1 MRKARR
7 YKGSYSQKT
16 ATSKSPNLSES
27 QVQKQIITWLQL
39 QKDTT
44 VIRYNSIGIPLGE
57 TGKFR
62 PIRMKGISDL
72 ICCVRGKFLAIEVK
86 REKGGKLSNYQKAFL
101 QTVKEVGGYAIVANN
116 LDVVIETVNL
126 IRKENNVYQ

>member
-1 MRKARR
+1 M
-7 YKGSYSQKT
+7 
-16 ATSKSPNLSES
+16 
-27 QVQKQIITWLQL
+27 QL
-39 QKDTT
+39 QKDIT
-44 VIRYNSIGIPLGE
+44 VVRFNSIGIPLGD

-86 REKGGKLSNYQKAFL
+86 REKGGKLSEYQKAFL

-116 LDVVIETVNL
+116 LDTVIETVNL
-126 IRKENNVYQ
+126 IRKEHNVYK

>member
-1 MRKARR
+1 MFSRK
-7 YKGSYSQKT
+7 T
-16 ATSKSPNLSES
+16 VTNKSPTLSES
-27 QVQKQIITWLQL
+27 QVQKQIIAWLEL

-44 VIRYNSIGIPLGE
+44 VIRYNAIGIPLGE

-86 REKGGKLSNYQKAFL
+86 REKGGKLSVYQRAFL

-116 LDVVIETVNL
+116 LDTVIKTVNL
-126 IRKENNVYQ
+126 IRKET